1 MLVETV
7 RPIILTGDRT
17 TGPLHLGHYAG
28 SLRNRVALQ
37 RTHRQFVLLADAQAL
52 TDNIDDP
59 EKVRSNVLEVALDYL
74 AVGIDPDETTICVQS
89 ALPAL
94 AELAQLYLNFVS
106 VARLERNP
114 TIKDEIQMRGFERDI
129 PAGFLCYPVAQAA
142 DITAFKATVV
152 PVGLD
157 QAPMI
162 EQTNEIVRR
171 INRQVGRELLVEAK
185 ALIPST
191 GRLPGA
197 DGKTKMSKS
206 QGNAISLSASPNEIR
221 AFVNRMYTDPNHL
234 RASDPGVVEGNVVFA
249 YLDAFD
255 TDHASVDELKARY
268 RRGGLGD
275 VTVKRRLEDVLQEL
289 LKPIRE
295 RRQAVSNDLGYVL
308 DVLRSGTSRAR
319 AITQS
324 TFDELRD
331 GLGLF
336 SLAGTR

>member
-1 MLVETV
+1 VFVETA

-17 TGPLHLGHYAG
+17 SGPLHLGHYAG

-37 RTHRQFVLLADAQAL
+37 YTHRQFVLLADAQAL
-52 TDNIDDP
+52 TDNINDP
-59 EKVRSNVLEVALDYL
+59 EKIRRNVMEVAIDYL
-74 AVGIDPDETTICVQS
+74 AVGIDPGETTICVQS

-94 AELAQLYLNFVS
+94 AELTQLYLNFVS

-114 TIKDEIQMRGFERDI
+114 TIKEEIRIRGFERDI

-171 INRQVGRELLVEAK
+171 INRQAGRELLSEAK
-185 ALIPST
+185 ALIPAT

-206 QGNAISLSASPNEIR
+206 QGNAISLSATPDEIR
-221 AFVNRMYTDPNHL
+221 AFINRMYTDPNHL
-234 RASDPGVVEGNVVFA
+234 RASDPGSVEGNVVFA

-255 TDHASVDELKARY
+255 ADRAAVDELKARY
-268 RRGGLGD
+268 LRGGLGD
-275 VTVKRRLEDVLQEL
+275 VTVKRRLEDVLQAL
-289 LKPIRE
+289 LEPIRE
-295 RRQAVSNDLGYVL
+295 RRAAVSSDLDYVR
-308 DVLRSGTSRAR
+308 DVLRSGTTRAR

-324 TFDELRD
+324 TYDELRD

-336 SLAGTR
+336 SLDAI

>member
-1 MLVETV
+1 MLIETV

-171 INRQVGRELLVEAK
+171 INRQVGRELLVVAK